1 MAEIIPLLETRRA
14 QRGWSDG
21 HDNVSRI
28 VPKRVSAR
36 PSRSDTADAALQG
49 FRILVIDP
57 QPLTRNCLIAAM
69 RDIANLVDI
78 TAVEGAEE
86 AARLT
91 NSGALFDVAIH
102 NLDHSAPDPGSL
114 MQAVSP
120 VLSAIEDIP
129 LIVLAASTET
139 SFLTTAMKLGVSA
152 YLTSD
157 TPLATMLDAI
167 RLLSSGWM
175 IYPAFK
181 QEETPHGGHLIARRE
196 NGASAR
202 LTPRQ
207 EQVLK
212 CLATGMPNKTIAF
225 QLKMSESTVKAH
237 IKEIMQRLGAA
248 NRTQVVALMGRN
260 D

>member
-1 MAEIIPLLETRRA
+1 
-14 QRGWSDG
+14 
-21 HDNVSRI
+21 
-28 VPKRVSAR
+28 
-36 PSRSDTADAALQG
+36 
-49 FRILVIDP
+49 
-57 QPLTRNCLIAAM
+57 
-69 RDIANLVDI
+69 
-78 TAVEGAEE
+78 
-86 AARLT
+86 
-91 NSGALFDVAIH
+91 
-102 NLDHSAPDPGSL
+102 

-139 SFLTTAMKLGVSA
+139 SCLTTAMKLGVSA

-181 QEETPHGGHLIARRE
+181 QEETPHGGHLIAPRE
-196 NGASAR
+196 NGASPR

-207 EQVLK
+207 EPVLK

-225 QLKMSESTVKAH
+225 QLKMSERSEEHTSELQSLMRISYTVFCLKKKQKQ
-237 IKEIMQRLGAA
+237 KE
-248 NRTQVVALMGRN
+248 
-260 D
+260 